1 MTSNPGLQR
10 FPERAI
16 RLALSAGFLLVILLL
31 GATAVVAVGHSSR
44 IRRSVTEITRDQ
56 LVISRLVHD
65 IQQGEN
71 AMVQLLIKGTRQ
83 DLTAP
88 ERQQL
93 LERLDEIRRQGTLLQ
108 AESQDLPDRGLWTR
122 FNDGV
127 ARFTDSAH
135 RIHSL
140 PTPHPPELLDTLFRA
155 HEEILSLADSIVDAS
170 FHRLTEIE
178 QDIDLQSKE
187 LGDSSIFLLGLSV
200 GLSILCALVTM
211 LLVGRSIRVMR
222 WQTDELNRVSR
233 HMLQTQEEA
242 ARRFSHELHDELG
255 QSLAALRSNLT
266 QEGHKDPQ
274 AVRTDCLMLVDES
287 IRNVRELSQLLRPVI
302 LDDLGLQAGLRWL
315 ALKSSERLGIRVG
328 FESNGDERLPEEV
341 ETHLF
346 RICQEAL
353 TNIARHSGASEAS
366 IRLEM
371 NPGSVVLMVED
382 DGRGLP
388 DPTQWALPQSGLGM
402 TSMRARARMLG
413 GELEVLQRQPSGL
426 RLRVEIPR
434 TVPGEG

>member
-1 MTSNPGLQR
+1 MSPTQGLQR

-16 RLALSAGFLLVILLL
+16 RLALVAGFFLVILLL
-31 GATAVVAVGHSSR
+31 GAAASVAVRHSSR

-83 DLTAP
+83 DLTP
-88 ERQQL
+88 TERQQL
-93 LERLDEIRRQGTLLQ
+93 LQRLDEIRRQGTLLQ
-108 AESQDLPDRGLWTR
+108 AESRDLPDSALWTR
-122 FNDGV
+122 FNSGV
-127 ARFTDSAH
+127 ARFTESAH

-140 PTPHPPELLDTLFRA
+140 PPPHPPGLLDDLFAA

-200 GLSILCALVTM
+200 GLSILCAIVTL

-266 QEGHKDPQ
+266 QEGHKDPV
-274 AVRTDCLMLVDES
+274 AVRSDCLMLVDES

-315 ALKSSERLGIRVG
+315 ALKSSERLGIEVRFRCDG
-328 FESNGDERLPEEV
+328 EERLPEEV

-353 TNIARHSGASEAS
+353 TNIARHSGAAEAS
-366 IRLEM
+366 IRFEM
-371 NPGSVVLMVED
+371 TPGSVVLTVED

-388 DPTQWALPQSGLGM
+388 DPRQWAYPQSGLGM

-413 GELEVLQRQPSGL
+413 GELGVLPRHPKGL

-434 TVPGEG
+434 KDPGPV